1 MSEANYGM
9 VLISSLYLIKGE
21 KRMDIR
27 KNYAFWCDKNDIK
40 DVCNRVYDLLDKDV
54 VDAKSNTMIVFKNN
68 DCWFFLDI
76 ELDDLVR
83 ITDFFDASFVKVGY
97 KNGRQLRRIKG
108 SNKEYSVAQEAIYK
122 LDYSNDDNLKKSIL
136 IPEYFR
142 DRGVRNLLSRNI
154 GIGCTNKENID
165 TVREELAS
173 YLDVEF
179 YSEDHITTI
188 DGTCIRFFQLDEHVR
203 GCRFRE
209 VYIEEGYDNI
219 DFINTCVRPMSYNIY
234 ILDIDDV
241 AGSIMNPRRLVMSS

>member
-1 MSEANYGM
+1 
-9 VLISSLYLIKGE
+9 
-21 KRMDIR
+21 MDIR
-27 KNYAFWCDKNDIK
+27 KNYAFWCDKNDVK

-76 ELDDLVR
+76 ELDGLVC
-83 ITDFFDASFVKVGY
+83 ITDFFDASFVKVGC

-122 LDYSNDDNLKKSIL
+122 LDYSNDDSLKKSIL

-142 DRGVRNLLSRNI
+142 DRGVCNLLSRNI
-154 GIGCTNKENID
+154 GIGCTSKENID

-173 YLDVEF
+173 NLDVEL
-179 YSEDHITTI
+179 YLKDHITTI
-188 DGTCIRFFQLDEHVR
+188 DGTCIRFFQLGNENIR
-203 GCRFRE
+203 GYRFGE
-209 VYIEEGYDNI
+209 VYIEEGYNNM
-219 DFINTCVRPMSYNIY
+219 DFIHTCIRPKLIYNPYNIY

-241 AGSIMNPRRLVMSS
+241 AGSIMNPRRFGGRF